1 MTFTSGAGLTKL
13 KERQLQNGLQVRDW
27 ARCTDVFT
35 KVAGDTDALG
45 STEDKVKL
53 M

>member
-1 MTFTSGAGLTKL
+1 MTFISGASLTKL

-27 ARCTDVFT
+27 AHCSDVFT
-35 KVAGDTDALG
+35 KVAGDMDALG
-45 STEDKVKL
+45 STGDKVKL